1 MDGDTHG
8 SHDQLEVRIPPP
20 PPHRETIPPPR
31 AGYVWIPGYWDWR
44 NARHSW
50 VVGRWAP
57 ERRGCH
63 WKPHRWVSRNGRW
76 FLQVGGWTPDVVV
89 DAAARAGASG
99 LQQAAGQD

>member
-1 MDGDTHG
+1 MDGDDYG
-8 SHDQLEVRIPPP
+8 FHDQLEVRIPPP
-20 PPHRETIPPPR
+20 PPHHETIPPPR

-44 NARHSW
+44 SSRHTW
-50 VVGRWAP
+50 IVGRWAP

-76 FLQVGGWTPDVVV
+76 YLKVGGWTPDVMV
-89 DAAARAGASG
+89 DAAARPGADG